1 MRQLVK
7 KVQGHWKNFAG
18 VLDKPE
24 TTHYKGVTPARGQHG
39 SALDAQIAQ
48 LVEQRIENPRVA
60 GSIPALGTTL
70 FRENSEVVC
79 KRLSCAFCIL
89 AA

>member
-48 LVEQRIENPRVA
+48 LVEQRIENPRVG
-60 GSIPALGTTL
+60 GSIPPPATIQINGLHA
-70 FRENSEVVC
+70 FIRC
-79 KRLSCAFCIL
+79 KPLCFV
-89 AA
+89 